1 MNKKMSK
8 PFETIITVSF
18 FLLVFISGSIFAQQI
33 DKNPGVFLKFK
44 TPLEKQ
50 IYSGVEIPA
59 PPLSYNMT
67 DLPVPYLNV
76 NISQNPAPQNEPA
89 VRISRTNPNRV
100 VAAWRDF
107 RYGIDPVANRR
118 VGYSYSGDG
127 GTTWSTPRLLDSTL
141 LGNNLFKNSDPVV
154 TSDASGF
161 FYISVIAI
169 NSVNGSLTL
178 AVYRSVDGGVTFPNA
193 YIAAAVADEDKEWII
208 CDLSPASP
216 YNNTLYITWTRFSS
230 TVDIKL
236 TKSTNAGV
244 NWTNAV
250 TISDPNHSGQGSNSC
265 TSPNGQI
272 NVVWAGGTF
281 STTDIVYDK
290 STDGGNT
297 FGTDSVIAS
306 GLDPQGLPNNVG
318 TFPSIACDLSGGPRH
333 GYLYVVFCDGRNG
346 DADVF
351 FIRST
356 DNGIEWSAPVRV
368 NDDSLGNGKIQYW
381 PWISVNDS
389 GKIAILF
396 MDSRNTTSN
405 SIIEAY
411 LARSTD
417 GGLSFTNE
425 LLSSQPSPTQIPGSN
440 VRFGDYIC
448 VDYYKNRIVPVWTDE
463 RAGGFNMEIYTAV
476 INDLIGIKQ
485 ISGIVPDNYKLY
497 QNYPNPFNPTTN
509 IKFDIPKSSLVKVV
523 VYDILGREVKTLVNE
538 FKNAGSYKLDF
549 DASNISSGTYFY
561 RIEAGDFVEIKKMV
575 LIK

>member
-1 MNKKMSK
+1 MITKIYNLS
-8 PFETIITVSF
+8 ETIIKVSF
-18 FLLVFISGSIFAQQI
+18 FLLILFPGIIFAQRTGNNS
-33 DKNPGVFLKFK
+33 DMFLKFK

-50 IYSGVEIPA
+50 IYSGVNIPA
-59 PPLSYNMT
+59 PPLIYNMT
-67 DLPVPYLNV
+67 DAPVSYLNV
-76 NISQNPAPQNEPA
+76 NITQNSAPQNEPA
-89 VRISRTNPNRV
+89 VRISRTNSNRV

-118 VGYSYSGDG
+118 VGYAYSGDG
-127 GTTWSTPRLLDSTL
+127 GTTWSNPKLLDSTL

-154 TSDASGF
+154 TSDASGY

-169 NSVNGSLTL
+169 NSVNGSLAL

-272 NVVWAGGTF
+272 NVVWASGTF

-290 STDGGNT
+290 SVDGGST
-297 FGTDSVIAS
+297 FGTDTVIAS

-346 DADVF
+346 DPDVF
-351 FIRST
+351 LVRST
-356 DNGIEWSAPVRV
+356 DNGGSWTAPVRI
-368 NDDSLGNGKIQYW
+368 NNDSLGNGKIQYW
-381 PWISVNDS
+381 PWIAVSDS
-389 GKIAILF
+389 GKIAVLF
-396 MDSRNTTSN
+396 MDSRNTPNN

-417 GGLSFTNE
+417 GGLTFSNE

-448 VDYYKNRIVPVWTDE
+448 VDYYKSRIVPVWTDE
-463 RAGGFNMEIYTAV
+463 RAGGYNMEIYTAI
-476 INDLIGIKQ
+476 INDLIGIEP
-485 ISGIVPDNYKLY
+485 ISGTVPENYKLY
-497 QNYPNPFNPTTN
+497 QNYPNPFNPVTN
-509 IKFDIPKSSLVKVV
+509 IRFAIPRASNVKLS
-523 VYDILGREVKTLVNE
+523 VYDIMGREVKTLLDE
-538 FKNAGSYKLDF
+538 FRSTGIYELNY
-549 DASNISSGTYFY
+549 DASNLSSGIYFY
-561 RIEAGDFVEIKKMV
+561 RIKAGDFVDVKKMI
-575 LIK
+575 LLK